1 MKKNYKC
8 VVLMSAYNGE
18 HYIEK
23 QIDSILSQKGIEL
36 RLIIRDDGSKD
47 QTPQILKRYE
57 KRYPDT
63 IQVFYGEN
71 VGIHKSFAALMQNA
85 VRSEYIAFA
94 DQDDVWDK
102 DKLYI
107 AITKLNKL
115 SADFYSSAS
124 RLADTEL
131 NDYGRTTSNPKLH
144 RHYMMTKSSL
154 LTPGTQGC
162 TIVITE
168 KLFQSLIEKGIPDY
182 YGHDTWITV
191 AAYYTCNCL
200 YDKKPHMSY
209 RQHDNSWTG
218 NRKNRIRQLKR
229 EFLFF
234 MAGMDRYTKL
244 AKDILERYSDKL
256 SLEDKKILVI
266 MSDRNRT
273 VKNKLTLF
281 FDHKFRKYGILQN
294 LFFKIFILFGKV

>member
-1 MKKNYKC
+1 
-8 VVLMSAYNGE
+8 MSAYNGE
-18 HYIEK
+18 CYIEK
-23 QIDSILSQKGIEL
+23 QIDSILFQKGIEL
-36 RLIIRDDGSKD
+36 KLMIRDDGSKD
-47 QTPQILKRYE
+47 RTPQILKRYE
-57 KRYPDT
+57 KRYPDI

-71 VGIHKSFAALMQNA
+71 VGIHKSFAALMQNT
-85 VRSEYIAFA
+85 VSSEYIAFA
-94 DQDDVWDK
+94 DQDDVWDE

-107 AITKLNKL
+107 GISKLNKF

-124 RLADTEL
+124 RLVDKEL
-131 NDYGRTTSNPKLH
+131 NYYGKTTSSPKLH

-162 TIVITE
+162 TIVITK
-168 KLFQSLIEKGIPDY
+168 KLFQSLLEKGIPDY
-182 YGHDTWITV
+182 YGHDTWIPV

-218 NRKNRIRQLKR
+218 NRTNRVCQLKR

-234 MAGMDRYTKL
+234 IAGMDRYAKL
-244 AKDILERYSDKL
+244 AKDILERYSAEL
-256 SLEDKKILVI
+256 SWEDKKVLVI

-273 VKNKLTLF
+273 IKNKFILC
-281 FDHKFRKYGILQN
+281 FDHEFRKYGKLQN
-294 LFFKIFILFGKV
+294 LFFKAFILFGKA